1 VGAIIG
7 YSYVTKWYTV
17 TLGVTF
23 ACGYV
28 FVLSCLAAALLPYR
42 AKALYEASPGAK
54 YKLAGIPLV
63 TIFGVI
69 GFIFGAA
76 AVVAFLVKK
85 GYGLTGTSP
94 YLTYAIVAGIFVF
107 SLVVYW
113 IGRIY
118 QKGKGID
125 VSYAF
130 LEVPPE

>member
-1 VGAIIG
+1 
-7 YSYVTKWYTV
+7 
-17 TLGVTF
+17 
-23 ACGYV
+23 V

-76 AVVAFLVKK
+76 AVVAFLTKK
-85 GYGLTGTSP
+85 GYGLIGTSP
-94 YLTYAIVAGIFVF
+94 GLTYAIVGGIF
-107 SLVVYW
+107 LVCLVYYW
-113 IGRIY
+113 ISRYY

>member
-1 VGAIIG
+1 M
-7 YSYVTKWYTV
+7 TKWYTV

-85 GYGLTGTSP
+85 GYGLTRR
-94 YLTYAIVAGIFVF
+94 LAVADVRDR
-107 SLVVYW
+107 
-113 IGRIY
+113 GRHLRLRPGRLLDRPRLPG
-118 QKGKGID
+118 GKGID